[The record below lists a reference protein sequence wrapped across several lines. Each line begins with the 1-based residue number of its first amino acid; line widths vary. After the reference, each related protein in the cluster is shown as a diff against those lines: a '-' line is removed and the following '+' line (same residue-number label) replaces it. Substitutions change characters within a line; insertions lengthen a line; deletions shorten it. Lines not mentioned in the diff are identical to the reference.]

1 MDESNKT
8 LTHKYN
14 ARVSAT
20 YFGKGNK
27 EESTVYFL
35 RNELIHGVLD
45 KNSLGNSPFGVI
57 HCFYE
62 LFGPEKTKYFITAIT
77 RLCLAYLKRRGF
89 STDMNDLEL

>member
-1 MDESNKT
+1 M
-8 LTHKYN
+8 LTHKYS

-20 YFGKGNK
+20 YFGIGNK
-27 EESTVYFL
+27 EESSVYFL

-57 HCFYE
+57 HCIYE
-62 LFGPEKTKYFITAIT
+62 LFGPVKTKYFITATT